1 MARSSTDLP
10 RMQNQ
15 ARTRAPLERGRKIV
29 AQVIEKRY
37 KTEAAARGRR

>member
-15 ARTRAPLERGRKIV
+15 ARTRAPLERGLNIV
-29 AQVIEKRY
+29 SQVIEQYCKIQRSR
-37 KTEAAARGRR
+37 ASRR

>member
-15 ARTRAPLERGRKIV
+15 ARTRAPLERGRKIAPQAV
-29 AQVIEKRY
+29 ENASKPKRSP
-37 KTEAAARGRR
+37 RRR

>member
-15 ARTRAPLERGRKIV
+15 ARLRAPLERNLNIVSQAIEQDGKIRKAV
-29 AQVIEKRY
+29 ASRK
-37 KTEAAARGRR
+37 